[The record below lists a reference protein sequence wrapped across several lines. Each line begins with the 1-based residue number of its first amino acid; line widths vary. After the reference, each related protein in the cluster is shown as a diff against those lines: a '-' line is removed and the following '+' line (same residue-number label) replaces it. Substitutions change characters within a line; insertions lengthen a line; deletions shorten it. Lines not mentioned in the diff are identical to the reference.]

1 MRSKREMQMT
11 LFGSL
16 DMVAFVSHL
25 NWHSFVIK
33 IQYVFFC
40 CMENFLWLTHCELLA
55 WNFLA
60 LISHLNCLWPH
71 QHFSPWPSIPTTPRA
86 QVIFNALSAK
96 FSVFLDDLSGKS
108 FSLHGSFF
116 YIWWIAGGFFFFL
129 RQKKLYFELQQ
140 KCVIYNYSFSNPVR
154 LPVAELQLDSSFCK
168 LIQSLRFVALFPSRN
183 FF

>member
-33 IQYVFFC
+33 IQYVFFLLHGKLS
-40 CMENFLWLTHCELLA
+40 MVDSLRAFSVEFSRSYLASELSVTSSTLFSVTINSHYTSSTTHFQRIISEIFSFPRRFIGKIFL
-55 WNFLA
+55 
-60 LISHLNCLWPH
+60 
-71 QHFSPWPSIPTTPRA
+71 SPWI
-86 QVIFNALSAK
+86 
-96 FSVFLDDLSGKS
+96 
-108 FSLHGSFF
+108 
-116 YIWWIAGGFFFFL
+116 FFL
-129 RQKKLYFELQQ
+129 YLVNCGGIFFLSKAKKLYFELQQ